1 MILNVH
7 DSLKNK
13 HANICS
19 HRIFNDLK
27 RADRDKWKGGRENL
41 FVSSCG
47 MECLITNTVKIVG
60 RSPSVLNGRQSSHSR
75 YLFYKRKRYAFIKV
89 RGRWKEDK
97 RFVRRLYACRTVA
110 SASKPLYL
118 VYEKNENALESDTDI
133 FIHRRVMGDGRCLF
147 RSLVQGVHL
156 VQLAHDERA
165 FKFMA
170 LENETRFADIF
181 CSSVCDHLEEQRE
194 FLEPFVDHDFDSY
207 VRRMRDVRVWGG
219 EPELFAAANL
229 LRLTIAV
236 FSIKKSEMNTSKL
249 ETIARYEPL
258 GISHSLDRV
267 SLLFNNVG
275 HYDLL
280 EKI

>member
-1 MILNVH
+1 M
-7 DSLKNK
+7 
-13 HANICS
+13 
-19 HRIFNDLK
+19 
-27 RADRDKWKGGRENL
+27 

-60 RSPSVLNGRQSSHSR
+60 RSPSVLPGRQSSHSR
-75 YLFYKRKRYAFIKV
+75 YLFYKRKRCAFIKV
-89 RGRWKEDK
+89 RGPSKEDK

-110 SASKPLYL
+110 SSSKTLYL
-118 VYEKNENALESDTDI
+118 AYEKDENALESDTEI

-170 LENETRFADIF
+170 LENETHFADILR
-181 CSSVCDHLEEQRE
+181 SSVCDHLEEQRE
-194 FLEPFVDHDFDSY
+194 FLEPFIDHDFDSY

-249 ETIARYEPL
+249 ETISRYEPL
-258 GISHSLDRV
+258 GISHGLDRI

-280 EKI
+280 EKIK